1 MLIELASNLPVKRT
15 RLRRA
20 AYFAR

>member
-1 MLIELASNLPVKRT
+1 MNVATSNLAVKRT

-20 AYFAR
+20 AYFVR